1 MELVDLIL
9 KNNPLIFDSEFY
21 LQIKGTTMGRI
32 FSPTYANV
40 TMEYH
45 EINVYSIIRQG
56 YALVS
61 KYFENS
67 LLRFLGDCQIL
78 LKVNFIIVQTNRLKT
93 ICPIYIKPLPSFFK
107 KYTFLTCKKN
117 IYHC

>member
-1 MELVDLIL
+1 
-9 KNNPLIFDSEFY
+9 
-21 LQIKGTTMGRI
+21 MGRI

-78 LKVNFIIVQTNRLKT
+78 LKVNFIIV
-93 ICPIYIKPLPSFFK
+93 
-107 KYTFLTCKKN
+107 
-117 IYHC
+117 